1 LKHPS
6 ETDLLDDSLTV
17 CWVSIFL
24 SLALPGAQVEHE
36 CTDGVHRFV
45 VLRDGVVYELSIAHD
60 ALSRMDADELIYEVE
75 RLAIT
80 IPGNVRQ
87 QLLVA

>member
-1 LKHPS
+1 MKHPS

-60 ALSRMDADELIYEVE
+60 ALSATMR
-75 RLAIT
+75 RIT
-80 IPGNVRQ
+80 AGVICTLKVRG
-87 QLLVA
+87 

>member
-1 LKHPS
+1 MKNLY
-6 ETDLLDDSLTV
+6 EMDLLDDSLTV

-24 SLALPGAQVEHE
+24 SLAVPGASIEHE
-36 CTDGVHRFV
+36 CADGVHRFV
-45 VLRDGVVYELSIAHD
+45 VLRDGAVYELSIEHD
-60 ALSRMDADELIYEVE
+60 ALSRMDADELLGELE

-80 IPGNVRQ
+80 IPGEIRR

>member
-1 LKHPS
+1 MKNPS
-6 ETDLLDDSLTV
+6 ELDLLDDSLTV

-24 SLALPGAQVEHE
+24 SLAVPGAQIEHE
-36 CTDGVHRFV
+36 CTDGVHRFI
-45 VLRDGVVYELSIAHD
+45 VLRDGGVYELSIEHD
-60 ALSRMDADELIYEVE
+60 ALSRMDADELLGELE

-80 IPGNVRQ
+80 IPGEIRQ